1 MMMGAS
7 SNVNGP
13 IAETAH
19 RYVAQKQ
26 LAISEDLY
34 LHGSIDGAHK
44 NINEMIGRYQNKQQM
59 SLTDGR
65 RAARYRRK
73 RVYMD
78 DRDKNTRK
86 NQVPRV
92 FDRRDRESKERAR
105 HRRLSTTKPSRD

>member
-1 MMMGAS
+1 MMGAS

-73 RVYMD
+73 RVYVD
-78 DRDKNTRK
+78 DRDKNIRK
-86 NQVPRV
+86 IQVPRV
-92 FDRRDRESKERAR
+92 FDRRDRESKERAIHPEPR
-105 HRRLSTTKPSRD
+105 TARLVED

>member
-73 RVYMD
+73 RVYVD
-78 DRDKNTRK
+78 DRIKISVKSKFQECSIEETVNPKKEQYIQSRE
-86 NQVPRV
+86 PR
-92 FDRRDRESKERAR
+92 D
-105 HRRLSTTKPSRD
+105 

>member
-1 MMMGAS
+1 MMGAS

-44 NINEMIGRYQNKQQM
+44 NINEMIGSYQNKQQM

-65 RAARYRRK
+65 R
-73 RVYMD
+73 
-78 DRDKNTRK
+78 
-86 NQVPRV
+86 VPELCRSYSSAITSGTSG
-92 FDRRDRESKERAR
+92 RE
-105 HRRLSTTKPSRD
+105 